1 MSTWMCPNL
10 LLGCSKSPIL
20 DSVWRCILARWH
32 NMQDLAQFL
41 VSFAMPFQTN
51 FSVMSLFVVLL
62 DGCER
67 PWMVS
72 NTVLLISLGIQ
83 GLGLPVL
90 TSQRILPVWLPMLML
105 LHVRDV
111 LSLSSSSSSCCRR
124 CSSCRSSP
132 R

>member
-1 MSTWMCPNL
+1 
-10 LLGCSKSPIL
+10 
-20 DSVWRCILARWH
+20 
-32 NMQDLAQFL
+32 MQDLAQFL

-51 FSVMSLFVVLL
+51 FSVMSLVVVLL
-62 DGCER
+62 GGCER
-67 PWMVS
+67 PWMAL

-111 LSLSSSSSSCCRR
+111 LSLSSPSSSCCRR
-124 CSSCRSSP
+124 CSS
-132 R
+132 